1 MQRERTEVEA
11 HVDATFRFLVG
22 IPWTDDLKNLIT
34 YAYGHHE
41 KLDGTGYPRKLRGE
55 EIPIQTRIMTIADI
69 FDALTASDRPY
80 KAAVGAEKALD
91 ILHSEAE
98 AGRLDSE
105 LVRIMVE
112 SQVYRRI
119 LEEDWR
125 QF

>member
-1 MQRERTEVEA
+1 ME
-11 HVDATFRFLVG
+11 ATFRFLVG
-22 IPWTDDLKNLIT
+22 IPWTDDLKNLTT

-41 KLDGTGYPRKLRGE
+41 KLDGSGYPRKLRGE
-55 EIPIQTRIMTIADI
+55 EIPIQTRIMTIADM

-80 KAAVGAEKALD
+80 KAAVDADKALD

-105 LVRIMVE
+105 LIRIMVE

-119 LEEDWR
+119 LQEDWR
-125 QF
+125 QL